1 MPGLKDG
8 IRFLKKAGYKPADAA
23 SKGEGYCSPHRLGL
37 PRLGGNA
44 DSRASGRA
52 GCGCTGSSA
61 ARRTGKKIEDNL
73 FIAVRTQ
80 IEGNLLWIRTLI
92 ADAEGNL
99 FATA

>member
-23 SKGEGYCSPHRLGL
+23 SKGEGSCSPHRLGL

-44 DSRASGRA
+44 DSRASGAASGRT

-61 ARRTGKKIEDNL
+61 ACLAGKKIEDNL
-73 FIAVRTQ
+73 FVAVRTQ

-92 ADAEGNL
+92 ADAE
-99 FATA
+99 